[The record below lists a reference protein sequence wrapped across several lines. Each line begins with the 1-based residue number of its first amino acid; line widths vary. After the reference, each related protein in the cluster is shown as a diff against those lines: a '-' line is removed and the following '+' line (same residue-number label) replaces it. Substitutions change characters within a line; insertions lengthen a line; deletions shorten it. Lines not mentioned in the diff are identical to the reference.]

1 MELIKFKNNLECHI
15 LNVCGEKTISD
26 SSNITYGWFN
36 DFYRCP
42 INRCLDVEYTL
53 LENFKKIC
61 GRTLLSTWFIDDE
74 SFIKIYR
81 YGNIPKKLLQF
92 IESHLDKKIGNKSLV
107 FFTKET
113 EEWTPSFLRFCP
125 FTYRILKQNKK

>member
-15 LNVCGEKTISD
+15 LNVCGEKTIS
-26 SSNITYGWFN
+26 SRSNLTYGWFN
-36 DFYRCP
+36 AFYSCP
-42 INRCLDVEYTL
+42 ISKYLDAEYSFVDDT
-53 LENFKKIC
+53 KKYA
-61 GRTLLSTWFIDDE
+61 GRTFVTTWFIDDE

>member
-36 DFYRCP
+36 YFYRCP
-42 INRCLDVEYTL
+42 IYNNLEAEYTL
-53 LENFKKIC
+53 LENSKKYM
-61 GRTLLSTWFIDDE
+61 GRLTIPTWFIDKD